1 MCKRSRKKSSSSK
14 FANSST
20 YNLVNSQIHKYQ
32 ERDNFH
38 EYPKSTFYIWTNP
51 EVHMIRLYEAG
62 WVILYQGE
70 VTEIWAARRGGGR
83 GGGYILPSHYKT
95 V

>member
-20 YNLVNSQIHKYQ
+20 YNLVNSQIHKYH

-51 EVHMIRLYEAG
+51 EVHMIRLYKAG
-62 WVILYQGE
+62 WVIFYQGE
-70 VTEIWAARRGGGR
+70 VTEFLGGK
-83 GGGYILPSHYKT
+83 YTAVSLQNCVEMILK
-95 V
+95 